1 MEEFVDVIAKGNIVE
16 HSERSGRGG
25 DEAVVGPV
33 LVLVGVAEL
42 SGDDVLF
49 MAQFEV
55 VEEALEL
62 PHKVVDYHLAVQLS
76 LLAVGGDG
84 LSEH

>member
-1 MEEFVDVIAKGNIVE
+1 MLHFLNEPIQELVGVLLDGSVD
-16 HSERSGRGG
+16 RL
-25 DEAVVGPV
+25 AVP
-33 LVLVGVAEL
+33 VLVGVAEL